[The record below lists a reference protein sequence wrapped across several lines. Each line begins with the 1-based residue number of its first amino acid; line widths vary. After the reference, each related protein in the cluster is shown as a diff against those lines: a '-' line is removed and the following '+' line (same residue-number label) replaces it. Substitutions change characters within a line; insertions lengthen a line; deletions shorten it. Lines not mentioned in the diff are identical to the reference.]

1 MNSKLKSLIL
11 FHEKKPP
18 QNVIGMTVIVRA
30 FIISGCLL
38 DDRGPSYCSD
48 LTDPHGPLSLVGKF
62 NFGQKLINFNHQKYN
77 LNNLTDTNFYLP
89 SREYVQPTKSE

>member
-11 FHEKKPP
+11 FHENKPP
-18 QNVIGMTVIVRA
+18 QLFIEMTLIVRA

-38 DDRGPSYCSD
+38 DDRGPSYCSH

-62 NFGQKLINFNHQKYN
+62 NFSQKLINFDHQ
-77 LNNLTDTNFYLP
+77 
-89 SREYVQPTKSE
+89 TKNRISIT